1 MCERDLERK
10 MSYNAVVSVTL
21 SPYSMH
27 LVLNKGKV
35 WVKPIHSELFE
46 LLGKPTIKTIEMT
59 FWLKK
64 HSNFKK

>member
-1 MCERDLERK
+1 

-46 LLGKPTIKTIEMT
+46 LLGKPTIKTIEIT
-59 FWLKK
+59 FWLKNTQILRNK
-64 HSNFKK
+64 FIHVI